1 MRVEVQQDNP
11 ESIFRKLAGEVG
23 SCGQHYEIWEPR
35 MVRAISHYLG
45 TENPAPEMRAALW
58 GKMGYGPDGPS
69 PEDLA
74 EARKQEAEAWEEIRR
89 NTT

>member
-11 ESIFRKLAGEVG
+11 ESIFRKLASEVG
-23 SCGQHYEIWEPR
+23 PCGQHYEIWEPR

-69 PEDLA
+69 AEDLA
-74 EARKQEAEAWEEIRR
+74 ETRKQEAEAWEELRR
-89 NTT
+89 NQE